1 MQDLSTIPFIK
12 GLTLSELFYDEAVRP
27 LLNKH
32 FPNLRYTAA
41 RIGGG
46 SDVLGFDTP
55 QSRDHDWGPRL
66 TLFLAPEQIEQKEKV
81 AELLSNN
88 LPFEIRGY
96 STHYGRHPDGT
107 VHLEKTDQYPLTPNI
122 TITTIET
129 FFQNYLHYNPA
140 QPPTTAE
147 WLTFPQ
153 QHLRTIR
160 HGRVF
165 HDDLG
170 LNQIRQTLHH
180 YPHDLWLYILVG
192 QWLRLDQEV
201 PFVGRT
207 GDVGDELGS
216 RIIATRQIHN
226 LMQLCFLMEKE
237 YAPYAKWFGTA
248 FKLLS
253 AAPRFK
259 PIFGAVLRA
268 NDWRTREAALAQGYK
283 LAAELHNQLEITE
296 KVDTGISYF
305 YERPY
310 LVFAGQLISTLRNAI
325 QDPSVLALPELLGS
339 INQLVDAT
347 DILSVPDRAA
357 KLKVLYE

>member
-12 GLTLSELFYDEAVRP
+12 GLTLSELFFDEAVRP
-27 LLNKH
+27 LLSKH
-32 FPNLRYTAA
+32 FPNLSYTAA
-41 RIGGG
+41 RIDGG

-66 TLFLAPEQIEQKEKV
+66 TLFLSNKDFHLKEKIDNV
-81 AELLSNN
+81 FCNE
-88 LPFEIRGY
+88 LPFKLNGY
-96 STHYGRHPDGT
+96 ATHYGRHADGT
-107 VHLEKTDQYPLTPNI
+107 VHLELIDHYPINHLI
-122 TITTIET
+122 TITTIDT
-129 FFQNYLHYNPA
+129 FFAHYLHYNPTE
-140 QPPTTAE
+140 PPSTAE

-165 HDDLG
+165 HDDLE
-170 LNQIRQTLHH
+170 LNKIRQTLHY

-216 RIIATRQIHN
+216 RLIATRQIHN

-237 YAPYAKWFGTA
+237 YAPYPKWFGTA
-248 FKLLS
+248 FKLLP

-259 PIFGAVLRA
+259 PIFSAVLRA

-283 LAAELHNQLEITE
+283 LAAELHNQLDITE

-305 YERPY
+305 HERPY
-310 LVFAGQLISTLRNAI
+310 LVFDGQLISALRNAI
-325 QDPSVLALPELLGS
+325 QDPSVLALPERLGS
-339 INQLVDAT
+339 INQLVDSS
-347 DILSVPDRAA
+347 DILSVPERAA